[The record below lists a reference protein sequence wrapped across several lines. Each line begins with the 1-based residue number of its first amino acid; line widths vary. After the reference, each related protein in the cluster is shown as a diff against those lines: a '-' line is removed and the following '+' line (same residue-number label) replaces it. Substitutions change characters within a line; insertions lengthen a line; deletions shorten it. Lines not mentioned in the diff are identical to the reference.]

1 MPSRSEAVTEVT
13 ANHTSRR
20 LPAGFASLLPRLM
33 SNVESPLLKI
43 TAVGLW
49 PHADVCRAGLN
60 GPHCQTYRAAICRHR
75 GRSPSRSTRTKAVAA
90 CLSRQS
96 HSRWSN

>member
-20 LPAGFASLLPRLM
+20 FPAGFASLLPRLM

-49 PHADVCRAGLN
+49 P
-60 GPHCQTYRAAICRHR
+60 
-75 GRSPSRSTRTKAVAA
+75 RSTLHRRT
-90 CLSRQS
+90 S
-96 HSRWSN
+96 HDWL